1 MLSLHLMDCLS
12 RKKLNHFLF
21 SPIDLES
28 MGFLQESSAPVGQP
42 NKGLRTDTWRFMHM
56 HRDTAVAPCLM
67 CLWKS
72 SQSNLTKEPIAAP
85 SSESPPS
92 VLQLRQEKKDRAM
105 HRKKEIA
112 LSHLEILRNGPGGWP
127 ENTKPEEV
135 AECKSHPYGPANQ
148 QAQQM
153 GDVTVI
159 SRGGFVSLLLASVF
173 NSFWLYLTIYCR
185 LALLKYLSKKFGP
198 HLPNKL
204 WFVIQA
210 IRPRVWWL
218 VSYDCLCKYVS

>member
-42 NKGLRTDTWRFMHM
+42 NKGLRPDTWRFMHM

-92 VLQLRQEKKDRAM
+92 VLQLRQEKKTEQCTE
-105 HRKKEIA
+105 KKKLLWA
-112 LSHLEILRNGPGGWP
+112 ILRFSEMGLGGDLKTQNQKRWLNVNHTLMALLINRPSRWEMLQSYPG
-127 ENTKPEEV
+127 V
-135 AECKSHPYGPANQ
+135 A
-148 QAQQM
+148 
-153 GDVTVI
+153 
-159 SRGGFVSLLLASVF
+159 LLAF
-173 NSFWLYLTIYCR
+173 C
-185 LALLKYLSKKFGP
+185 
-198 HLPNKL
+198 
-204 WFVIQA
+204 
-210 IRPRVWWL
+210 
-218 VSYDCLCKYVS
+218 